1 MSILREQYL
10 VYELFLKSMNTNG
23 IVFDIIKNK
32 LPIINQEINKILLS
46 IVDFEVFLEDDGK
59 KLDVYIKHPKFNKR
73 SIEGGSRSRK
83 VNSVSSNKISIY

>member
-1 MSILREQYL
+1 
-10 VYELFLKSMNTNG
+10 MNTNG

-59 KLDVYIKHPKFNKR
+59 KLDIYIKHPKFNKR
-73 SIEGGSRSRK
+73 SIEGGSRSRESHF
-83 VNSVSSNKISIY
+83 VFGHSISFYTNFIASEV